1 MLVCSIFQLKTCV
14 YYLSCT
20 TRKRHFFLTESEYIF
35 RTLTDV
41 YKVNVDFVFGLD
53 ILIKSCKGK
62 THDSHEIAS
71 RTEFIY
77 N

>member
-1 MLVCSIFQLKTCV
+1 MFIISPVQLE
-14 YYLSCT
+14 SDI
-20 TRKRHFFLTESEYIF
+20 FLTESEYIF

-41 YKVNVDFVFGLD
+41 YKVYVDFVFGLD

-62 THDSHEIAS
+62 THDSHEIES

>member
-1 MLVCSIFQLKTCV
+1 MFIISPVQLE
-14 YYLSCT
+14 SDI
-20 TRKRHFFLTESEYIF
+20 FLTESEYIF

-41 YKVNVDFVFGLD
+41 YKVNADFVFGLD

>member
-1 MLVCSIFQLKTCV
+1 MFIISPVQLE
-14 YYLSCT
+14 SDI
-20 TRKRHFFLTESEYIF
+20 FLTESEYIF

-62 THDSHEIAS
+62 TNDSHEIAS

>member
-1 MLVCSIFQLKTCV
+1 MFIISPVQLE
-14 YYLSCT
+14 SDI
-20 TRKRHFFLTESEYIF
+20 FLTESEYIF
-35 RTLTDV
+35 KTLTDV

>member
-1 MLVCSIFQLKTCV
+1 MFIISPVQLE
-14 YYLSCT
+14 SDI
-20 TRKRHFFLTESEYIF
+20 FLTESEYIF
-35 RTLTDV
+35 RTLTEV

>member
-1 MLVCSIFQLKTCV
+1 MFIISPVQLE
-14 YYLSCT
+14 SDI
-20 TRKRHFFLTESEYIF
+20 FLTESEYIF

-62 THDSHEIAS
+62 THDSHEVAS

>member
-1 MLVCSIFQLKTCV
+1 MFIISPVQLE
-14 YYLSCT
+14 SDI
-20 TRKRHFFLTESEYIF
+20 FLTEPEYIF

-62 THDSHEIAS
+62 THDSHEIVS

>member
-1 MLVCSIFQLKTCV
+1 MFIISPVQLE
-14 YYLSCT
+14 SDI
-20 TRKRHFFLTESEYIF
+20 FLTESEYIF

>member
-1 MLVCSIFQLKTCV
+1 MFIISPVQLE
-14 YYLSCT
+14 SDI
-20 TRKRHFFLTESEYIF
+20 FLTESEYIF
-35 RTLTDV
+35 RTLTDI

>member
-1 MLVCSIFQLKTCV
+1 MFIISPVQLE
-14 YYLSCT
+14 SDI
-20 TRKRHFFLTESEYIF
+20 FLTEPEYIF

>member
-1 MLVCSIFQLKTCV
+1 MFIISPVQLE
-14 YYLSCT
+14 SDI
-20 TRKRHFFLTESEYIF
+20 FLTESEYIF

-41 YKVNVDFVFGLD
+41 YKVNVDFAFGLD

>member
-1 MLVCSIFQLKTCV
+1 MFIISPVQIESDI
-14 YYLSCT
+14 
-20 TRKRHFFLTESEYIF
+20 FLTESEYIF
-35 RTLTDV
+35 RTFTDV

>member
-1 MLVCSIFQLKTCV
+1 MFIISPVQLE
-14 YYLSCT
+14 SDI
-20 TRKRHFFLTESEYIF
+20 FLTESEYIF

-41 YKVNVDFVFGLD
+41 YKVNVDFVFGRD

>member
-1 MLVCSIFQLKTCV
+1 MFIISPVQLE
-14 YYLSCT
+14 SDI
-20 TRKRHFFLTESEYIF
+20 FLTESEYIF

-41 YKVNVDFVFGLD
+41 YKVYVDFVFGLD